1 METGMKHMHPNPT
14 AARRRFG
21 RALAAAGICG
31 LLVACGAAP
40 ADDAAAGSPD
50 GTAPAA
56 TVAAAPGPAAG
67 PGFQATVTGD
77 HALTLEGVNAM
88 AGARYGR
95 YHLSFSGQ
103 PGGGS
108 GPVVIS
114 LARGD
119 TASPAPGTYALGDE
133 GEFDGNIEIHPG
145 PVDYAIEDGE
155 LVVSAASGDELTGR
169 YAFSARERAG
179 TASVTVE
186 GSFRTRAA
194 D

>member
-1 METGMKHMHPNPT
+1 MHRT
-14 AARRRFG
+14 RTDASRRFG
-21 RALAAAGICG
+21 RALAVAGFCS

-40 ADDAAAGSPD
+40 ADGAAAGSSD

-56 TVAAAPGPAAG
+56 TVAPAPGGAAE

-77 HALTLEGVNAM
+77 RELALEGANAM
-88 AGARYGR
+88 SGARYGR
-95 YHLSFSGQ
+95 YHLGFSGQ

-114 LARGD
+114 LARDD
-119 TASPAPGTYALGDE
+119 TASPAPGTYALGDDDD
-133 GEFDGNIEIHPG
+133 FDGNIEIHPG

-155 LVVSAASGDELTGR
+155 LVISSASGDALTGR

-186 GSFRTRAA
+186 GSFQTRAV

>member
-1 METGMKHMHPNPT
+1 MD
-14 AARRRFG
+14 ARRRFG
-21 RALAAAGICG
+21 RALAVAGFCS

-40 ADDAAAGSPD
+40 ADGAAAGSSD

-56 TVAAAPGPAAG
+56 TVVPAPGGAAG
-67 PGFQATVTGD
+67 PSFQATVTGD
-77 HALTLEGVNAM
+77 LELALEGVNAM
-88 AGARYGR
+88 SGARYGR
-95 YHLSFSGQ
+95 YHLSFSGH
-103 PGGGS
+103 PGSES

-114 LARGD
+114 LARDD

-145 PVDYAIEDGE
+145 PADYAIEDGE
-155 LVVSAASGDELTGR
+155 LVISSASGDKLAGR

-179 TASVTVE
+179 TASVTVD
-186 GSFRTRAA
+186 GSFQTRPA